1 MAGESK
7 SSKNIKPNKNKGKRL
22 ERLQHKYRL
31 VIMNDD
37 TYEEVTSF
45 RLSRMSVYVAMSTV
59 FVLLVAITVAT
70 VVFTPL
76 RYYIPGYG
84 DLKQRKEYLTLKM
97 RADSMQKAI
106 IARDQYLENVK
117 QVINGSFTGKLDTT
131 LLKVPKQ
138 DNSTY

>member
-1 MAGESK
+1 MAKKG
-7 SSKNIKPNKNKGKRL
+7 NKNNRRNL
-22 ERLQHKYRL
+22 EKLSHKYRL

-45 RLSRMSVYVAMSTV
+45 KLSRMSVYIAFSTL

-84 DLKQRKEYLTLKM
+84 DLKQRKEFIHLKM
-97 RADSMQKAI
+97 RADSLEPAI
-106 IARDQYLENVK
+106 NARDQYLNNIK
-117 QVINGSFTGKLDTT
+117 QVINGEFTGKLDTT
-131 LLKVPKQ
+131 MLKVPTV

>member
-1 MAGESK
+1 MAKKG
-7 SSKNIKPNKNKGKRL
+7 NKNSRRNL
-22 ERLQHKYRL
+22 EKLSHKYRL

-45 RLSRMSVYVAMSTV
+45 KLSRMSVYIAFSTL

-84 DLKQRKEYLTLKM
+84 DLKQRKEFIHLKM
-97 RADSMQKAI
+97 RADSLETAI
-106 IARDQYLENVK
+106 NARDQYLKNIKE
-117 QVINGSFTGKLDTT
+117 VINGDFTGKLDTT
-131 LLKVPKQ
+131 MLKVPAV

>member
-1 MAGESK
+1 MAEDK
-7 SSKNIKPNKNKGKRL
+7 HKGRNLDRL
-22 ERLQHKYRL
+22 NHKYRL

-37 TYEEVTSF
+37 TYEEVTAF
-45 RLSRMSVYVAMSTV
+45 RLSRMSVYVALSTL

-84 DLKQRKEYLTLKM
+84 DLKQRKEFLQLRM
-97 RADSMQKAI
+97 RADSLERSI
-106 IARDQYLENVK
+106 ITRDQYLDNLKNV
-117 QVINGSFTGKLDTT
+117 IGGNIKLDTNM
-131 LLKVPKQ
+131 LKVPKV

>member
-1 MAGESK
+1 MPAEDKNSK
-7 SSKNIKPNKNKGKRL
+7 ARNLDRL
-22 ERLQHKYRL
+22 NHKYRL

-37 TYEEVTSF
+37 TYEEVTAF
-45 RLSRMSVYVAMSTV
+45 RLSRMSVYVALSTL

-84 DLKQRKEYLTLKM
+84 DLKQRKEFLQLRM
-97 RADSMQKAI
+97 RADSLERAI
-106 IARDQYLENVK
+106 TTRDLYLDNLKNV
-117 QVINGSFTGKLDTT
+117 IGGNIKLDTNM
-131 LLKVPKQ
+131 LKVPKV

>member
-1 MAGESK
+1 MAK
-7 SSKNIKPNKNKGKRL
+7 KGNNNSRRNL
-22 ERLQHKYRL
+22 EKLSHKYRL

-45 RLSRMSVYVAMSTV
+45 KLSRMSVYIAFSTL
-59 FVLLVAITVAT
+59 FVMLVAITVAT

-84 DLKQRKEYLTLKM
+84 DLKQRKEFIHLKM
-97 RADSMQKAI
+97 RTDSLETAI
-106 IARDQYLENVK
+106 NARDQYLDDIK
-117 QVINGSFTGKLDTT
+117 KVISGDFTGKLDTT
-131 LLKVPKQ
+131 MLKVPAV

>member
-1 MAGESK
+1 MAKK
-7 SSKNIKPNKNKGKRL
+7 SDKRGKAPGSIH
-22 ERLQHKYRL
+22 HKYRL

-45 RLSRMSVYVAMSTV
+45 KLSRMSVYIALSTL
-59 FVLLVAITVAT
+59 FVLLVTITVAT

-84 DLKQRKEYLTLKM
+84 DLKQRKEFIKLKM
-97 RADSMQKAI
+97 RTDSLENAVN
-106 IARDQYLENVK
+106 ARDQYLNSIK
-117 QVINGSFTGKLDTT
+117 QVISGEFSGKLDTT
-131 LLKVPKQ
+131 LLKVPKV

>member
-1 MAGESK
+1 MAED
-7 SSKNIKPNKNKGKRL
+7 KNKRSLDRL
-22 ERLQHKYRL
+22 NHKYRL

-37 TYEEVTSF
+37 TYEEVTAF
-45 RLSRMSVYVAMSTV
+45 RLSRMSVYIALSTL

-84 DLKQRKEYLTLKM
+84 DLKQRKEFLQLRM
-97 RADSMQKAI
+97 RADSLERSI
-106 IARDQYLENVK
+106 VTRDQYLDNLKNVIGGNI
-117 QVINGSFTGKLDTT
+117 QLDTNM
-131 LLKVPKQ
+131 LKVPKV

>member
-1 MAGESK
+1 MAK
-7 SSKNIKPNKNKGKRL
+7 KGKKNNRRNL
-22 ERLQHKYRL
+22 EKLSHKYRL

-45 RLSRMSVYVAMSTV
+45 KLSRMSVYIALSTL

-84 DLKQRKEYLTLKM
+84 DLKQRKEFIRLKM
-97 RADSMQKAI
+97 RADSLESAI
-106 IARDQYLENVK
+106 NSRDLYLDNIK
-117 QVINGSFTGKLDTT
+117 KVINGEFTGKLDTT
-131 LLKVPKQ
+131 MLKVPKV

>member
-1 MAGESK
+1 MAEDK
-7 SSKNIKPNKNKGKRL
+7 HKGRNLDRL
-22 ERLQHKYRL
+22 NHKYRL

-37 TYEEVTSF
+37 TYEEVTAF
-45 RLSRMSVYVAMSTV
+45 RLSRMSVYVALSTL

-84 DLKQRKEYLTLKM
+84 DLKQRKEFLQLRM
-97 RADSMQKAI
+97 RADSLERSI
-106 IARDQYLENVK
+106 ITRDQYLDNLKNVIGGNI
-117 QVINGSFTGKLDTT
+117 QLDTNM
-131 LLKVPKQ
+131 LKVPKV

>member
-1 MAGESK
+1 MAKKVENNRG
-7 SSKNIKPNKNKGKRL
+7 KNL
-22 ERLQHKYRL
+22 EKLNHKYRL

-37 TYEEVTSF
+37 TYEEVTAF
-45 RLSRMSVYVAMSTV
+45 KLSRMSVYIALSTL

-84 DLKQRKEYLTLKM
+84 DLKQRKEFIRLKM
-97 RADSMQKAI
+97 RTDSLETAI
-106 IARDQYLENVK
+106 NARDQYLNNIKE
-117 QVINGSFTGKLDTT
+117 VINGDFTGKVDTT
-131 LLKVPKQ
+131 LLKVPKV

>member
-1 MAGESK
+1 MALDDK
-7 SSKNIKPNKNKGKRL
+7 HKGRSLDRL
-22 ERLQHKYRL
+22 NHKYRL

-37 TYEEVTSF
+37 TYEEVTAF
-45 RLSRMSVYVAMSTV
+45 RLSRMSVYVALSTL

-84 DLKQRKEYLTLKM
+84 DLKQRKEVLQLRM
-97 RADSMQKAI
+97 RTDSLERAI
-106 IARDQYLENVK
+106 TSRDRYLENLK
-117 QVINGSFTGKLDTT
+117 NVIGGNIKLDTNM
-131 LLKVPKQ
+131 LKVPKV

>member
-1 MAGESK
+1 MAEDK
-7 SSKNIKPNKNKGKRL
+7 HKRSL
-22 ERLQHKYRL
+22 DRLNHKYRL

-37 TYEEVTSF
+37 TYEEVTAF
-45 RLSRMSVYVAMSTV
+45 RLSRMSVYIALSTL

-84 DLKQRKEYLTLKM
+84 DLKQRKEFLQLRM
-97 RADSMQKAI
+97 RADSLERSI
-106 IARDQYLENVK
+106 ITRDQYLDNLKNV
-117 QVINGSFTGKLDTT
+117 IGGNIKLDTNM
-131 LLKVPKQ
+131 LKVPKV

>member
-1 MAGESK
+1 MAK
-7 SSKNIKPNKNKGKRL
+7 RTKKKGRDL
-22 ERLQHKYRL
+22 GRIHHKYRL

-45 RLSRMSVYVAMSTV
+45 KLSRMSVYVALSTL
-59 FVLLVAITVAT
+59 FVLLVTITVAT

-84 DLKQRKEYLTLKM
+84 DLKQRREFIKLKM
-97 RADSMQKAI
+97 RTDSLENAI
-106 IARDQYLENVK
+106 IARDQYLNNIK
-117 QVINGSFTGKLDTT
+117 QVINGDFTGKVDTT
-131 LLKVPKQ
+131 MLKVPKV

>member
-1 MAGESK
+1 MASED
-7 SSKNIKPNKNKGKRL
+7 KNKGRSLDRL
-22 ERLQHKYRL
+22 NHKYRL

-37 TYEEVTSF
+37 TYEEVTAF
-45 RLSRMSVYVAMSTV
+45 RLSRMSVYVALSTL

-84 DLKQRKEYLTLKM
+84 DLKQRKEFLQLKM
-97 RADSMQKAI
+97 RTDSLERAI
-106 IARDQYLENVK
+106 TVRDQYLDNMLKNVVGESK
-117 QVINGSFTGKLDTT
+117 PLDTNM
-131 LLKVPKQ
+131 LKLPKV

>member
-1 MAGESK
+1 MASDDR
-7 SSKNIKPNKNKGKRL
+7 NKGGSRNLDRL
-22 ERLQHKYRL
+22 NHKYRL

-37 TYEEVTSF
+37 TYEEVTAF
-45 RLSRMSVYVAMSTV
+45 RLSRMSVYVALSTL

-84 DLKQRKEYLTLKM
+84 DLKQRKEFLQLRMK
-97 RADSMQKAI
+97 ADSLERAI
-106 IARDQYLENVK
+106 STRDRYLENLK
-117 QVINGSFTGKLDTT
+117 NVIGGNIKLDTNM
-131 LLKVPKQ
+131 LKVPKV

>member
-1 MAGESK
+1 MASDDR
-7 SSKNIKPNKNKGKRL
+7 NKGGGRNLDRL
-22 ERLQHKYRL
+22 NHKYRL

-37 TYEEVTSF
+37 TYEEVTAF
-45 RLSRMSVYVAMSTV
+45 RLSRMSVYVALSTL

-84 DLKQRKEYLTLKM
+84 DLKQRKEFIKLKM
-97 RADSMQKAI
+97 RTDSLENAI
-106 IARDQYLENVK
+106 IARDQYLNNIK
-117 QVINGSFTGKLDTT
+117 QVINGDFTGKLDSTM
-131 LLKVPKQ
+131 LKVPKV

>member
-1 MAGESK
+1 MAADDKEK
-7 SSKNIKPNKNKGKRL
+7 HKGRNLDRL
-22 ERLQHKYRL
+22 NHKYRL

-37 TYEEVTSF
+37 TYEEVTAF
-45 RLSRMSVYVAMSTV
+45 RLSRMSVYVALSTL

-84 DLKQRKEYLTLKM
+84 DLRQRKEVLQLRM
-97 RADSMQKAI
+97 RTDSLERAI
-106 IARDQYLENVK
+106 THRDQYLENLK
-117 QVINGSFTGKLDTT
+117 NVIGGNIKLDTNM
-131 LLKVPKQ
+131 LKVPKV

>member
-1 MAGESK
+1 MA
-7 SSKNIKPNKNKGKRL
+7 NKGKKNNRRNL
-22 ERLQHKYRL
+22 EKLSHKYRL

-45 RLSRMSVYVAMSTV
+45 KLSRMSVYIALSTL

-84 DLKQRKEYLTLKM
+84 DLKQRKEFIQLKM
-97 RADSMQKAI
+97 RADSLETAI
-106 IARDQYLENVK
+106 IARDQYLDNMK
-117 QVINGSFTGKLDTT
+117 KVINGDFTGKLDTT
-131 LLKVPKQ
+131 MLKVPKV